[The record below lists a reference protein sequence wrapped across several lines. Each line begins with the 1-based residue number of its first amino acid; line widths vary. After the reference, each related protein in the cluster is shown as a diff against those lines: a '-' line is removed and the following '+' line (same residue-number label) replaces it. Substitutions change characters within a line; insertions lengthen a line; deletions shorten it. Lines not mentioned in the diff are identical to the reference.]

1 MRILKSNCINLVY
14 FSVLASL
21 SYLLDFLIAVDFLGC
36 DELKSSV
43 ENKIKEKIDE
53 TNWREVLS
61 YTKDIM
67 GLENTTKAALEH
79 IMKDLVKLYNDIELD
94 KEGED
99 PYILDYCGMSPNMI
113 KLLFKSLTNTSDI
126 VKMHLIKNWVKHNSF
141 KDNQVG
147 VFDLLRCVE
156 FKELSDGQIKSITD
170 QVKYSKDT
178 SINQSNG

>member
-1 MRILKSNCINLVY
+1 MRISKSKCINVIC
-14 FSVLASL
+14 FSVLVSL

-36 DELKSSV
+36 DKLKSSV

-79 IMKDLVKLYNDIELD
+79 IMKDLVKLYNDMELD

-113 KLLFKSLTNTSDI
+113 KLSSDV
-126 VKMHLIKNWVKHNSF
+126 VKMHLIKNWVRHNSF

-147 VFDLLRCVE
+147 VFDLLRC
-156 FKELSDGQIKSITD
+156 II
-170 QVKYSKDT
+170 
-178 SINQSNG
+178 

>member
-1 MRILKSNCINLVY
+1 M
-14 FSVLASL
+14 SL

-36 DELKSSV
+36 DKLKSSV

-113 KLLFKSLTNTSDI
+113 KLLFKSVVQILDQ
-126 VKMHLIKNWVKHNSF
+126 
-141 KDNQVG
+141 NQQNA
-147 VFDLLRCVE
+147 F
-156 FKELSDGQIKSITD
+156 
-170 QVKYSKDT
+170 
-178 SINQSNG
+178 N

>member
-1 MRILKSNCINLVY
+1 MSNCINLVFVFVFNLVY

-36 DELKSSV
+36 DELKPSV
-43 ENKIKEKIDE
+43 EDKIKEKIDE

-79 IMKDLVKLYNDIELD
+79 IMKDQVKLYNDIELD
-94 KEGED
+94 KDGED

-113 KLLFKSLTNTSDI
+113 KLLFKS
-126 VKMHLIKNWVKHNSF
+126 
-141 KDNQVG
+141 
-147 VFDLLRCVE
+147 
-156 FKELSDGQIKSITD
+156 
-170 QVKYSKDT
+170 
-178 SINQSNG
+178 

>member
-1 MRILKSNCINLVY
+1 MSNCINLVFVFVFNLVY

-36 DELKSSV
+36 DELKPSV
-43 ENKIKEKIDE
+43 EDKIKEKIDE

-113 KLLFKSLTNTSDI
+113 KLSSDI
-126 VKMHLIKNWVKHNSF
+126 VKMHLIKNWVRHNSF

-147 VFDLLRCVE
+147 VFDLLRC
-156 FKELSDGQIKSITD
+156 II
-170 QVKYSKDT
+170 
-178 SINQSNG
+178 